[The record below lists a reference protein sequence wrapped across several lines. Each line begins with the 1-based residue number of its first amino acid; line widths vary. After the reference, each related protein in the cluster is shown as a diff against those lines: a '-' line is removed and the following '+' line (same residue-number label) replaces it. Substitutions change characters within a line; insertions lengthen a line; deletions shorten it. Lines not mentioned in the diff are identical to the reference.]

1 MDIRDIIKRKLE
13 LNERADYIF
22 VKIFENIYK
31 VHKSR
36 NPELPKGK
44 FLSTEQVIAYLNN
57 REKVIV
63 LDQSGSSVA
72 NFSL

>member
-1 MDIRDIIKRKLE
+1 MNIRDIIKRKLK

-22 VKIFENIYK
+22 VKTFENIYK

-36 NPELPKGK
+36 DPELPKGK
-44 FLSTEQVIAYLNN
+44 FLITEQVIDYLNN
-57 REKVIV
+57 REKAIV